1 MGRWFAKVNSIVTNA
16 RELRC
21 WHNHGRTSSKDPM
34 TRSPVSSFTRGS
46 VLVADQAT
54 AQEFDILVLGG
65 GSGGYATALRAV
77 QLGFTVGLV
86 EKAKLGGTC
95 LHNGCIP
102 TKALLHSAELADHAR
117 DSAKYG
123 VNVTLDGIDMS
134 AVNAYKDGIIAGK
147 FKGLQGLIKS
157 KDITVIE
164 GEGKL
169 QGNNTIV
176 VNGTAYTGKNIVL
189 ATGSYSRSLPG
200 LEIGGRVI
208 TSDQALTMDYIP
220 KSAIVLG
227 GGVIGVEFASVWKSF
242 GVDVTII
249 EGLPSL
255 VPNED
260 ASIVKNLE
268 RAFKKRGIKFTT
280 GIFFQ
285 GVEQN
290 DDGVKVTLVDGQTFE
305 AELLLVAVG
314 RGPVTAN
321 LGYEEAG
328 LTIDRGFVITNE
340 RLHTGVGNIYA
351 VGDIVPGVQLAH
363 RGYQQGIFVAE
374 EIAGLNPAIVE
385 DINIPKVTYCE
396 PEIATV
402 GYTEKAAKEKFGD
415 DQVQTQ
421 EYNLAG
427 NGKSSILGTGGIV
440 KLVRQKDGP
449 VVGIH
454 MIGSRMGEQIGEA
467 QLIVN
472 WEAYPEDVAQLVHA
486 HPTQN
491 ESLGE
496 AHLAL
501 AGKPLHG

>member
-1 MGRWFAKVNSIVTNA
+1 M
-16 RELRC
+16 
-21 WHNHGRTSSKDPM
+21 
-34 TRSPVSSFTRGS
+34 
-46 VLVADQAT
+46 ADQAT

-86 EKAKLGGTC
+86 EKGKLGGTC

-123 VNVTLDGIDMS
+123 VNVTLDSIDIT

-157 KDITVIE
+157 KGITVIE

-169 QGNNTIV
+169 QGTDTVV
-176 VNGTAYTGKNIVL
+176 VNGTAYKGKNIVL

-208 TSDQALTMDYIP
+208 TSDEALKMENIP
-220 KSAIVLG
+220 KSVIILG

-242 GVDVTII
+242 GVDVTIV

-260 ASIVKNLE
+260 AAIVKNFE
-268 RAFKKRGIKFTT
+268 RAFKKRGIKFST
-280 GIFFQ
+280 GVFFQ

-290 DDGVKVTLVDGQTFE
+290 NDGVKVTLVDGKTFE

-328 LTIDRGFVITNE
+328 ITIDRGFVITNE
-340 RLHTGVGNIYA
+340 RLHTGVGNVYA

-374 EIAGLNPAIVE
+374 EIAGLKPVIVE
-385 DINIPKVTYCE
+385 DVNIPKVTYSE

-415 DQVQTQ
+415 EQVEIQ

-427 NGKSSILGTGGIV
+427 NGKSSILGTGGLV

-449 VVGIH
+449 VVGVH
-454 MIGSRMGEQIGEA
+454 MLGSRMGEQIGEA

-472 WEAYPEDVAQLVHA
+472 WEAYPEDVAQLLHA

-491 ESLGE
+491 EALGE
-496 AHLAL
+496 ANLAL
-501 AGKPLHG
+501 AGKALHG

>member
-1 MGRWFAKVNSIVTNA
+1 MM
-16 RELRC
+16 
-21 WHNHGRTSSKDPM
+21 RTL
-34 TRSPVSSFTRGS
+34 VSSFTRGS

-65 GSGGYATALRAV
+65 GSGGYAAALRAV
-77 QLGFTVGLV
+77 QLGLTVGLV
-86 EKAKLGGTC
+86 EKGKLGGTC

-123 VNVTLDGIDMS
+123 VNVTLDSIDIT

-157 KDITVIE
+157 KGITVIE

-169 QGNNTIV
+169 TAPDTV
-176 VNGTAYTGKNIVL
+176 TVNGTAYKGKNIVL
-189 ATGSYSRSLPG
+189 ATGSYSRTLPG
-200 LEIGGRVI
+200 LEIGGKVI
-208 TSDQALTMDYIP
+208 TSDEALTMDYIP
-220 KSAIVLG
+220 KSAIILG

-242 GVDVTII
+242 GVDVTIV

-260 ASIVKNLE
+260 ATIVKNFE
-268 RAFKKRGIKFTT
+268 RAFKKRGIKFST
-280 GIFFQ
+280 GVFFQ

-290 DDGVKVTLVDGQTFE
+290 DDGVKVTLVDGKTFE
-305 AELLLVAVG
+305 ADLLLVAVG
-314 RGPVTAN
+314 RGP
-321 LGYEEAG
+321 
-328 LTIDRGFVITNE
+328 VITNE
-340 RLHTGVGNIYA
+340 RLHTGVGNVYA

-374 EIAGLNPAIVE
+374 EIAGLKPVVVE
-385 DINIPKVTYCE
+385 DINIPKVTYSD

-402 GYTEKAAKEKFGD
+402 GYTEKAAKEKFGE
-415 DQVQTQ
+415 DQVQTP

-427 NGKSSILGTGGIV
+427 NGKRSILGTSGLV
-440 KLVRQKDGP
+440 KLVRQKGGP
-449 VVGIH
+449 VVGVH
-454 MIGSRMGEQIGEA
+454 MIGARMGEQVGEA

-472 WEAYPEDVAQLVHA
+472 WEAYPEDVAQLLHA

-491 ESLGE
+491 EALGE